1 MSMKL
6 ILKPS
11 FRTVI
16 LWLSLYAFF
25 CVMFWRVH
33 SWFSVLHSL
42 MIVVSLMALC
52 LFESEVLV
60 RYFLFKGKSWLFYTL
75 TFITVILYS
84 WLNLFSS
91 LSLAD
96 LMGVYLPIKPHAA
109 VQDYSSFD
117 FVPPY
122 MTRVFV
128 NLFAVFAIV
137 ISCFQKKELDN
148 LKIQTDLKNESLGI
162 ELRYLKSQ
170 INPHFLF
177 NALNNVYSLVY
188 MHDEKAPESILR
200 LSEMLRYV
208 MVDCQ
213 AETIPLEKEIKY
225 IDNYIDFRLMKIEGT
240 PNVVFEKKIENDG
253 CAIIPM
259 VLQPIVENCFKYSG
273 IENAPDGF
281 IKLEFVQNHDE
292 MTFHARNSVKS
303 QMRITTSSEQK
314 VGIGLANVRKRLE
327 LYYGERFSM
336 DVLDENG
343 VFEVVL
349 TVKENKK

>member
-1 MSMKL
+1 MKL

-11 FRTVI
+11 FRTII

-42 MIVVSLMALC
+42 IIVFSLVVLC

-60 RYFLFKGKSWLFYTL
+60 RYFLFKGKTWLFYTL

-96 LMGVYLPIKPHAA
+96 LMGVYLPIKPHTA
-109 VQDYSSFD
+109 VNDYSNYD
-117 FVPPY
+117 FVPSF
-122 MTRVFV
+122 MTRVFI
-128 NLFAVFAIV
+128 NLFTVLATV

-148 LKIQTDLKNESLGI
+148 LKIQTDLKNESLEM

-188 MHDEKAPESILR
+188 MHDEKSLESILR

-213 AETIPLEKEIKY
+213 AETISLEKEIKY
-225 IDNYIDFRLMKIEGT
+225 IDNYIDFRLMQFEYT
-240 PNVVFEKKIENDG
+240 PNVVFEKKIENSD
-253 CAIIPM
+253 CVIVPM
-259 VLQPIVENCFKYSG
+259 MLQPIVENCFKYSG

-281 IKLEFVQNHDE
+281 IKLEFVQNNDG
-292 MTFHARNSVKS
+292 MTFRARNSVKS
-303 QMRITTSSEQK
+303 QMHIATSLEQK
-314 VGIGLANVRKRLE
+314 AGIGLANVRKRLE
-327 LYYGERFSM
+327 LYYGERFLMNVS
-336 DVLDENG
+336 DENG